1 MVCTFSLDEILFL
14 IEWEDAE
21 EGKND
26 ATIALKTI
34 ASGSESLYLVS
45 AIVDLGNTSVK
56 SQMRYDSGKKIFLDS
71 PNGLKMLNLADEIK
85 TQVMEKMS
93 SVYSQLVDIGYVRF
107 KEG

>member
-1 MVCTFSLDEILFL
+1 MACTLSLDEILFL

-34 ASGSESLYLVS
+34 ASGSKPRYQVS

-56 SQMRYDSGKKIFLDS
+56 SQMRYDSDKKIFLDS
-71 PNGLKMLNLADEIK
+71 PDGLRMLNLADEIK
-85 TQVMEKMS
+85 KQVMEKMS
-93 SVYSQLVDIGYVRF
+93 SVYSQLADIGYVQF
-107 KEG
+107 KES